1 VFAVV
6 LDGIEDVGEVP
17 GGVGGAN
24 LGHLIRLSDLSEPEQ
39 PRTGISPAWL
49 GRAGCRAFGV
59 S

>member
-24 LGHLIRLSDLSEPEQ
+24 LGHRIRLSDILRAERQ
-39 PRTGISPAWL
+39 RIGISRPAETV
-49 GRAGCRAFGV
+49 R
-59 S
+59 